1 MSSVVVN
8 SRLVG
13 RIDVA
18 DRNVTGV
25 AVLCRRLYVVLVDA
39 IRVFEDR
46 HPFRPI
52 TEIAVPGMSSLVDAA
67 SCRNYQCLYVTDRNK
82 SCVWK
87 LTGQHQASAMIHGI
101 ANPFTVS
108 VAPDCTLV
116 TVRWGQPSQ
125 LEFYRPDAAL
135 LKVVRLD
142 PQVVLPYHAVQ
153 TLTGNIVVS
162 HGGKDNR
169 THRVL
174 EVSVATG
181 QVIRRFPLN
190 GEGDSAPP
198 RHLNCPQHLA
208 LDDEDRVFVADFYNG
223 VVLYLRPELDLDRVL
238 ALEEKDGIR
247 RPSRLCYLPNRDV
260 LFVVN
265 GNKFVDV
272 YAIDRSDPSAVFDTL
287 IDEVTICKTVVR
299 PMPAA
304 ASTPPR
310 TGP

>member
-1 MSSVVVN
+1 M
-8 SRLVG
+8 G

-18 DRNVTGV
+18 DRNVTGI

-46 HPFRPI
+46 DPFRPI
-52 TEIAVPGMSSLVDAA
+52 TEIVVPGMSSLVDAA
-67 SCRNYQCLYVTDRNK
+67 ACRNYQCLYVTDRKK

-87 LTGQHQASAMIHGI
+87 LTGQHQASVMIQGI
-101 ANPFTVS
+101 GNPYTVS
-108 VAPDCTLV
+108 VATDCSLV

-135 LKVVRLD
+135 LRVVKLD
-142 PQVVLPYHAVQ
+142 PQIALPYHAVQ
-153 TLTGNIVVS
+153 AFTGNVVVS

-181 QVIRRFPLN
+181 KVLRQFPPI
-190 GEGDSAPP
+190 GGGDGSTPP
-198 RHLNCPQHLA
+198 PTRHLNCPQHLA
-208 LDDEDRVFVADFYNG
+208 LDEDDRVFVADFYNG

-272 YAIDRSDPSAVFDTL
+272 YAIDRSDPSTVFDNL
-287 IDEVTICKTVVR
+287 IDEVTVCKTVVR
-299 PMPAA
+299 PMPCTA

-310 TGP
+310 AGP